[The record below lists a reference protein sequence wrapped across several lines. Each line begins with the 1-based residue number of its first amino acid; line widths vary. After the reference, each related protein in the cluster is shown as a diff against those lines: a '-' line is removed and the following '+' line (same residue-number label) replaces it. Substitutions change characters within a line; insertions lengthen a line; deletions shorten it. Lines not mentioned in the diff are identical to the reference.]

1 MYQEKQS
8 RYNKKRTNKRKAA
21 VLLTSLVLVLV
32 CAVGATVAYLVDT
45 TSEVVNTFDP
55 AKVSC
60 EVTET
65 FENDVKT
72 DVAIKNTSDIKAYIR
87 AAIIVTWKNKA
98 DDELK
103 NGDVYGRMPVAG
115 MDYTISLNDTD
126 WFLGT
131 DGYYYHKKPVPPESQ
146 DGETEVLIYNC
157 SPVAGKAPEGYGLN
171 VEILGSAIQSVP
183 VSVVETYWPAVQVVD
198 DQPHGNLAAATS

>member
-45 TSEVVNTFDP
+45 TSEVINTVDP
-55 AKVSC
+55 AQVSC
-60 EVTET
+60 RVDEKSFDGAKKENVTI
-65 FENDVKT
+65 
-72 DVAIKNTSDIKAYIR
+72 ANTSNIEAYIR
-87 AAIIVTWKNKA
+87 AAIIVTWKNA
-98 DDELK
+98 E
-103 NGDVYGRMPVAG
+103 NGNVYGRMPVAG
-115 MDYTISLNDTD
+115 ENEDYIISLNGTD
-126 WFLGT
+126 WFLGS

-146 DGETEVLIYNC
+146 DGRTEVLINSC

-183 VSVVETYWPAVQVVD
+183 AYVVEQNWKVVTVSD
-198 DQPHGNLAAATS
+198 DGTLTAG